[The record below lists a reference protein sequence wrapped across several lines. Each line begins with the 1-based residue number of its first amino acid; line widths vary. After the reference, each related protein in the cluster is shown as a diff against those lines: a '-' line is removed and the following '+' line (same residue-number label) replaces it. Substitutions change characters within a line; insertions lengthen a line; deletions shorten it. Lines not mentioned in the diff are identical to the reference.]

1 MKNRVLTVLGWAVL
15 VATSLFFVMAGTQKL
30 LGNEQM
36 AAVFDELGYAAWFR
50 IAIGLA
56 EIAIAVLL
64 LVPRTS
70 LLAASGL
77 ALLMIGAVVS
87 ELRLGNGWQALVPGQ
102 WLLVSAWIVVVKL
115 RRRRSAGRKTADAGM
130 S

>member
-15 VATSLFFVMAGTQKL
+15 VATSLFFLMAGTQKL

-77 ALLMIGAVVS
+77 TCS
-87 ELRLGNGWQALVPGQ
+87 
-102 WLLVSAWIVVVKL
+102 
-115 RRRRSAGRKTADAGM
+115 
-130 S
+130 

>member
-1 MKNRVLTVLGWAVL
+1 
-15 VATSLFFVMAGTQKL
+15 
-30 LGNEQM
+30 M

>member
-1 MKNRVLTVLGWAVL
+1 
-15 VATSLFFVMAGTQKL
+15 
-30 LGNEQM
+30 
-36 AAVFDELGYAAWFR
+36 
-50 IAIGLA
+50 
-56 EIAIAVLL
+56 
-64 LVPRTS
+64 
-70 LLAASGL
+70 
-77 ALLMIGAVVS
+77 MIGAVVS